1 MPRTRILAR
10 VQRWWPVATVGL
22 GLAAVALLLGLPSPV
37 RSSAGS
43 SRVPAQAGAP
53 SGQVLSSV
61 WPAARPF
68 TFSGVLP
75 DGSAYV
81 PAVVLDATTS
91 VGRATSPDQSRVS
104 LVVLTGGIGRVVQTA
119 LIDQG
124 GLIDGI
130 TVAQD
135 TEIYWMLTTPDMAGR
150 VSTGLWS
157 AAVSGGPARLVTAD
171 VGLPTLDG
179 SKYGLQVVNGR
190 LWWASTSSPDQTDR
204 TELRSIALA
213 GGLAG
218 GPVSVRT
225 IPGAWTMSRWPWL
238 VTSPA
243 AVSAGI
249 PVRRYDAT
257 TDATQIVAVAAGTSV
272 ECGPVWCVTAPGDTV
287 TLFHPDGSDTRRIST
302 GRTLPALVDVALAD
316 RFEPLLA
323 PASANP
329 DSGLTVLRLYD
340 TVTGRTALVDRGVN
354 QVGGDE
360 DFLWWATGDS
370 EAVAWHAVDLRTLTP

>member
-1 MPRTRILAR
+1 
-10 VQRWWPVATVGL
+10 
-22 GLAAVALLLGLPSPV
+22 
-37 RSSAGS
+37 
-43 SRVPAQAGAP
+43 
-53 SGQVLSSV
+53 LSSV

-81 PAVVLDATTS
+81 PAVVIDATTS
-91 VGRATSPDQSRVS
+91 VGRATSPDQSRTS
-104 LVVLTGGIGRVVQTA
+104 LVVRTGGAARVVQTA

-135 TEIYWMLTTPDMAGR
+135 TEIYWMLTAPDATGR
-150 VSTGLWS
+150 ARVALWS

-171 VGLPTLDG
+171 VGLPALAG
-179 SKYGLQVVNGR
+179 SKYGLQAVDGR
-190 LWWASTSSPDQTDR
+190 LWWASTSGPDQTDR
-204 TELRSIALA
+204 TELRSVA
-213 GGLAG
+213 LAG
-218 GPVSVRT
+218 GPVTVRT

-243 AVSAGI
+243 AGAAGTLI
-249 PVRRYDAT
+249 RRYDVAT
-257 TDATQIVAVAAGTSV
+257 GATQTVPAAAGTSV
-272 ECGPVWCVTAPGDTV
+272 GCGPVWCLTAPGDAV
-287 TLFHPDGSDTRRIST
+287 TLFHPDGSDIRRIAT

-316 RFEPLLA
+316 RFAPLLA

-340 TVTGRTALVDRGVN
+340 TVTGRTVLVDWGVN
-354 QVGGDE
+354 QVGGDD

-370 EAVAWHAVDLRTLTP
+370 EAVAWHALDLRTLTP